1 MRGRARSRRAALAS
15 ARRIALVAALA
26 FTFAGATAYAEGP
39 DNKAIARAAYDR
51 GKRAYD
57 AGRYGEAVHEFMQA
71 DELIPNPIA
80 VRPALQAA
88 INIDDPLRGMALV
101 ERAGEEGIGTEALVR
116 EARAKFSPR
125 VGRITLVCPDGPC
138 HGRIDGEP
146 AKPVTWVTPG
156 THALEWDCGVR
167 TTVIVA
173 AGQSVEARPPAGC
186 SPTPAPIPTTPPENS
201 DASGGIAP
209 TWFWVGI
216 GLTTIGLGASIASGV
231 DTLHLHQVFAAQPN
245 AARQDDGRAAQLR
258 TNVFFGVTAA
268 LAVATAGV
276 GVFAVKWGNGEKTS
290 TSVDLRTHGLG
301 LAITLHR

>member
-1 MRGRARSRRAALAS
+1 MKARARSRRAALAG
-15 ARRIALVAALA
+15 ARRIALAAALA
-26 FTFAGATAYAEGP
+26 FTFTGAAAYAEGP
-39 DNKAIARAAYDR
+39 DNKEIAHAAYDR

-71 DELIPNPIA
+71 DELLPNPIA
-80 VRPALQAA
+80 LVHALQAA

-101 ERAGEEGIGTEALVR
+101 ERAVEEGVGTDPVVR
-116 EARAKFSPR
+116 EARAKFSQR
-125 VGRITLVCPDGPC
+125 VGRIKIVCPNGAC
-138 HGRIDGEP
+138 HARIDGDP

-156 THALEWDCGVR
+156 THALEWDRSVR
-167 TTVIVA
+167 TSVTVA
-173 AGQSVEARPPAGC
+173 AGQSIEVRPPAG
-186 SPTPAPIPTTPPENS
+186 STPTPAPIPTPPPENS
-201 DASGGIAP
+201 DAGGGISP

-216 GLTTIGLGASIASGV
+216 GVTTIGLGASIASGV
-231 DTLHLHQVFAAQPN
+231 DTLHLHQVFAAQPT

-276 GVFAVKWGNGEKTS
+276 GIFAVKWGHGEKTS
-290 TSVDLRTHGLG
+290 TSVDLQARGLG